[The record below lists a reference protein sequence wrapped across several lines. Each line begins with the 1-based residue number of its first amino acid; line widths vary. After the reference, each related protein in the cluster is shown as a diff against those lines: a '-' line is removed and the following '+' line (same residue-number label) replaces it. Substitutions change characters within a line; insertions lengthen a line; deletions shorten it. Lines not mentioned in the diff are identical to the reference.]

1 RHADADDG
9 SGYDMISWLNSSSQ
23 SFLTG
28 VDQIQ
33 QRLNTAQTQL
43 TTGLKI
49 NNVSDAPNQVANLWQ
64 TRSDIDQVD
73 QVTSNLNNVQT
84 EVNTAESV
92 LQNAVTLVDK
102 AQVVGAQGA
111 TDTI

>member
-1 RHADADDG
+1 GVARSGGRIHDGIPAILPVDFENVGHFKQPDRHADADDG

-73 QVTSNLNNVQT
+73 QVTSN
-84 EVNTAESV
+84 
-92 LQNAVTLVDK
+92 
-102 AQVVGAQGA
+102 
-111 TDTI
+111 